1 VVVGWENV
9 LVAKGYRPVDRD
21 QQFLLPVDMREWL
34 PASDPVFTLI
44 DVVTALDTSAV
55 HAVRRTGGVG
65 RAGYDPDM
73 LLTVLIFGWAQGQRS
88 SRVLERLCRRDAA
101 FRIIC
106 AGNTPDHVTISRF
119 RADVAPHMDALF
131 TQVLLLCGQLG
142 LARLGVVALDG
153 VKISSDASLSAN
165 RTEKGLR
172 AAAAEA
178 AEQRLREHAQA
189 AAAEHAAADAREDEM
204 FGPGSTGDEVPEEMT
219 DPRSRAAR
227 IAQAL
232 AELEQINADKAA
244 KREQVEK
251 NKTELRTARLARR
264 EKLVANH
271 LRRREESGPV
281 TGKPPMEIRVEIL
294 QMNLADARAQ
304 HQATIEN
311 YQANKGAGSV
321 KGRAPGPVEKNAKVI
336 RVQRFLDRAI
346 ADRAAADAKAV
357 EQEGVRAA
365 VEAATVSAVV
375 ESAKPAEPKRN
386 ITDPQSRSMQLRGGG
401 WIQGYN
407 CQAVTTS
414 DGIIIAT
421 SVGNNPNDGTT
432 FAAMLDKA
440 VAAAD
445 IVSSA
450 RVDSDPNVD
459 NEIGVLLADAG
470 YLTEANL
477 TAPGPE
483 RLIAIGTHAAVSKAA
498 ADMPVD
504 GPPPPDAT
512 PKEAM
517 SHRLRTPVG
526 AALYGLRSHIA
537 ETPFGHAKHNLRF
550 RRFSSR
556 GQDRAAAEFTFHAIV
571 HNLFKAIGAGTPA
584 LT

>member
-1 VVVGWENV
+1 MGWENV
-9 LVAKGYRPVDRD
+9 VVAKGYRPVDRD

-34 PASDPVFTLI
+34 PVSDPVFTVI
-44 DVVTALDTSAV
+44 DVVAALDTSAV

-88 SRVLERLCRRDAA
+88 SRVLERMCRRDAA

-119 RADVAPHMDALF
+119 RADVASHMEALF
-131 TQVLLLCGQLG
+131 TQVLLLCGHLG

-153 VKISSDASLSAN
+153 VKISSNASLSAN

-178 AEQRLREHAQA
+178 AEQRLREHARA

-204 FGPGSTGDEVPEEMT
+204 FGPGSSGGEVPEEMA
-219 DPRSRAAR
+219 DPRTRAAR

-232 AELEQINADKAA
+232 AELEKVNADTAA

-251 NKTELRTARLARR
+251 NKSDLRIATLARR
-264 EKLVANH
+264 ETLVANH

-281 TGKPPMEIRVEIL
+281 RGKPPTEIRVEIL
-294 QMNLADARAQ
+294 QMNLAHARAR

-311 YQANKGAGSV
+311 YRANKAAGSA

-346 ADRAAADAKAV
+346 ADRAAADAKAA
-357 EQEGVRAA
+357 EQERVRTA
-365 VEAATVSAVV
+365 VEAATASAVTSPAKKV
-375 ESAKPAEPKRN
+375 EPTRN
-386 ITDPQSRSMQLRGGG
+386 VTDPESRSMQLRGGG

-432 FAAMLDKA
+432 FTSMLDKA

-445 IVSSA
+445 VISSA
-450 RVDSDPNVD
+450 RVDRDPNVD

-470 YLTEANL
+470 YLTESNL
-477 TAPGPE
+477 TAPGPD

-498 ADMPVD
+498 ADKPVD
-504 GPPPPDAT
+504 GPPPPGAT

-537 ETPFGHAKHNLRF
+537 ETPFGHAKHNLGF

-556 GQDRAAAEFTFHAIV
+556 GQQRAAAEFTFHALV
-571 HNLFKAIGAGTPA
+571 HNLFKAIGAQTPA
-584 LT
+584 LA

>member
-1 VVVGWENV
+1 MVGWENV

-34 PASDPVFTLI
+34 PVSDPVFTVI
-44 DVVTALDTSAV
+44 DVVAALDTSAV

-88 SRVLERLCRRDAA
+88 SRVLERLCQRDAA

-119 RADVAPHMDALF
+119 RADVAPYMDALF

-178 AEQRLREHAQA
+178 AEQRLREHARA
-189 AAAEHAAADAREDEM
+189 AADEHAAADAAEDEM

-232 AELEQINADKAA
+232 AELEKINADKAA
-244 KREQVEK
+244 EREQIEK
-251 NKTELRTARLARR
+251 NKTDRRTATLARR
-264 EKLVANH
+264 EATVANH

-281 TGKPPMEIRVEIL
+281 TGKPPTEIRVEIL
-294 QMNLADARAQ
+294 QMNLAEARAR

-311 YQANKGAGSV
+311 YQARKAAGTA
-321 KGRAPGPVEKNAKVI
+321 KGRVPGPVERNAKVI

-346 ADRAAADAKAV
+346 ADRAAAGAKAA
-357 EQEGVRAA
+357 EQERLRAA
-365 VEAATVSAVV
+365 VDAATAVSTPPTTVTEA
-375 ESAKPAEPKRN
+375 KRN
-386 ITDPQSRSMQLRGGG
+386 VTDPASRSMQLRGGG

-421 SVGNNPNDGTT
+421 SVGNNPNDGTMFT
-432 FAAMLDKA
+432 SMLDKA

-450 RVDSDPNVD
+450 RVDPDPNVD

-477 TAPGPE
+477 TAPGPD
-483 RLIAIGTHAAVSKAA
+483 RLIAIGKHAAVSKAA

-504 GPPPPDAT
+504 GPPPPGAT
-512 PKEAM
+512 PKQVM

-537 ETPFGHAKHNLRF
+537 ETPFGHAKHNLGF

-556 GQDRAAAEFTFHAIV
+556 GQQRAAAEFTFHALV
-571 HNLFKAIGAGTPA
+571 HNLFKAIGAQTPA
-584 LT
+584 LA

>member
-1 VVVGWENV
+1 
-9 LVAKGYRPVDRD
+9 YRPVDRD

-34 PASDPVFTLI
+34 PVSDPVFTVI
-44 DVVTALDTSAV
+44 DVVAALDTSAV

-88 SRVLERLCRRDAA
+88 SRVLERLCQRDAA

-178 AEQRLREHAQA
+178 AEQRLREHARA
-189 AAAEHAAADAREDEM
+189 AAAEHAAADAAEDEM
-204 FGPGSTGDEVPEEMT
+204 FGPGSSGDEVPEEMT

-232 AELEQINADKAA
+232 AELEKVNADRVA

-251 NKTELRTARLARR
+251 NKTDLRTATLARR
-264 EKLVANH
+264 EKLVADH
-271 LRRREESGPV
+271 LRRREELGPV
-281 TGKPPMEIRVEIL
+281 TGKPPTEIRVEIL
-294 QMNLADARAQ
+294 QMNLAEARAK

-311 YQANKGAGSV
+311 YQARKAAGTAKGHV
-321 KGRAPGPVEKNAKVI
+321 PGPVERNAKVI

-346 ADRAAADAKAV
+346 ADRAAAEAKAA
-357 EQEGVRAA
+357 ERERVRAA
-365 VEAATVSAVV
+365 VDAATAVSTPSTTVT
-375 ESAKPAEPKRN
+375 EPKRN
-386 ITDPQSRSMQLRGGG
+386 ITDPESRSMQLRGGG

-432 FAAMLDKA
+432 FTSMLDKA

-450 RVDSDPNVD
+450 RVDS
-459 NEIGVLLADAG
+459 
-470 YLTEANL
+470 
-477 TAPGPE
+477 
-483 RLIAIGTHAAVSKAA
+483 
-498 ADMPVD
+498 
-504 GPPPPDAT
+504 
-512 PKEAM
+512 
-517 SHRLRTPVG
+517 
-526 AALYGLRSHIA
+526 
-537 ETPFGHAKHNLRF
+537 
-550 RRFSSR
+550 
-556 GQDRAAAEFTFHAIV
+556 
-571 HNLFKAIGAGTPA
+571 
-584 LT
+584 

>member
-1 VVVGWENV
+1 M

-21 QQFLLPVDMREWL
+21 QQFLLPVDMCEWL
-34 PASDPVFTLI
+34 PVSDPVFTVI
-44 DVVTALDTSAV
+44 DVVAALDTSAV

-88 SRVLERLCRRDAA
+88 SRVLERMCRRDAA

-119 RADVAPHMDALF
+119 RADVASHMEALF

-153 VKISSDASLSAN
+153 VKIASNASLSAN

-172 AAAAEA
+172 KAAAEA
-178 AEQRLREHAQA
+178 AEQRLREHARA
-189 AAAEHAAADAREDEM
+189 AAAEHAAADAAEDEM
-204 FGPGSTGDEVPEEMT
+204 FGPGSAGDEVPDDVA
-219 DPRSRAAR
+219 DPRSRAGR

-232 AELEQINADKAA
+232 TALAEVNADKAA
-244 KREQVEK
+244 ERERIEK
-251 NKTELRTARLARR
+251 NKTDLRAATLARR
-264 EKLVANH
+264 EATVADY
-271 LRRREESGPV
+271 LRRRAELGPV
-281 TGKPPMEIRVEIL
+281 AGPPPTEIRVEVL
-294 QMNLADARAQ
+294 ERNLAHARAR

-311 YQANKGAGSV
+311 YQARKAAGTV
-321 KGRAPGPVEKNAKVI
+321 KGRAPGPVERNAKVI

-346 ADRAAADAKAV
+346 ADRAAAEAKAA
-357 EQEGVRAA
+357 EQERVRTA
-365 VEAATVSAVV
+365 VEAATASAVTSPAKKV
-375 ESAKPAEPKRN
+375 EPTRN
-386 ITDPQSRSMQLRGGG
+386 VTDPESRSMQLRGGG

-432 FAAMLDKA
+432 FTSMLDKA

-445 IVSSA
+445 LIAGA
-450 RVDSDPNVD
+450 RVDRDPNAD
-459 NEIGVLLADAG
+459 NQIGVLLADAG
-470 YLTEANL
+470 YTSEANL
-477 TAPGPE
+477 TAPGPD
-483 RLIAIGTHAAVSKAA
+483 RLIAIGKNAAVSKAA
-498 ADMPVD
+498 ADDPVD
-504 GPPPPDAT
+504 GPPPAGAT
-512 PKEAM
+512 PKEVM

-537 ETPFGHAKHNLRF
+537 ETPFGHAKHNLGF

-556 GQDRAAAEFTFHAIV
+556 GQQRASAEFTFHALV
-571 HNLFKAIGAGTPA
+571 HNLFKAIGAHTPA

>member
-1 VVVGWENV
+1 
-9 LVAKGYRPVDRD
+9 
-21 QQFLLPVDMREWL
+21 M
-34 PASDPVFTLI
+34 
-44 DVVTALDTSAV
+44 
-55 HAVRRTGGVG
+55 
-65 RAGYDPDM
+65 
-73 LLTVLIFGWAQGQRS
+73 
-88 SRVLERLCRRDAA
+88 LERLCQRDAA

-178 AEQRLREHAQA
+178 AEQRLREHART

-232 AELEQINADKAA
+232 AELEKINADKAA

-251 NKTELRTARLARR
+251 NKSELRTATLARR

-281 TGKPPMEIRVEIL
+281 RGKPPMEIRVEIL
-294 QMNLADARAQ
+294 QMNLADARAK

-311 YQANKGAGSV
+311 YLARKAAGTAKGHV
-321 KGRAPGPVEKNAKVI
+321 PGPVEKNWKVV

-346 ADRAAADAKAV
+346 ADRAAADAKAA
-357 EQEGVRAA
+357 EQERVRAA

-375 ESAKPAEPKRN
+375 ESAKPVEPKRN

-432 FAAMLDKA
+432 FTSMLDKA

-445 IVSSA
+445 VVSSA

-483 RLIAIGTHAAVSKAA
+483 
-498 ADMPVD
+498 
-504 GPPPPDAT
+504 
-512 PKEAM
+512 
-517 SHRLRTPVG
+517 
-526 AALYGLRSHIA
+526 
-537 ETPFGHAKHNLRF
+537 
-550 RRFSSR
+550 
-556 GQDRAAAEFTFHAIV
+556 
-571 HNLFKAIGAGTPA
+571 
-584 LT
+584 

>member
-1 VVVGWENV
+1 M

-34 PASDPVFTLI
+34 PVSDPVFTVI
-44 DVVTALDTSAV
+44 DVVAALDTSAV

-73 LLTVLIFGWAQGQRS
+73 LLTVLVFGWAQSQRS
-88 SRVLERLCRRDAA
+88 SRVLERLCQRDAA

-165 RTEKGLR
+165 RSEKGLR
-172 AAAAEA
+172 AAAAET
-178 AEQRLREHAQA
+178 AEQRLREHARA

-204 FGPGSTGDEVPEEMT
+204 FGPGSTGDDVPEEMT

-232 AELEQINADKAA
+232 AELEKINADKAA
-244 KREQVEK
+244 ERERIDN
-251 NKTELRTARLARR
+251 NKSELRTATLARR

-281 TGKPPMEIRVEIL
+281 RGKPPTEIRVEIL
-294 QMNLADARAQ
+294 QMNLADARAR

-311 YQANKGAGSV
+311 YQAREAAGTAKGHV
-321 KGRAPGPVEKNAKVI
+321 PGPVERNAKVI

-346 ADRAAADAKAV
+346 ADRAAADARAV
-357 EQEGVRAA
+357 EQERLRAA
-365 VEAATVSAVV
+365 VDTATAVPTPSTTV
-375 ESAKPAEPKRN
+375 AEPKRN

-432 FAAMLDKA
+432 FTSMLDKA

-445 IVSSA
+445 VVSSA
-450 RVDSDPNVD
+450 RVDPDPNVD

-477 TAPGPE
+477 TAPGPD
-483 RLIAIGTHAAVSKAA
+483 RLIAIGKHAAVSKAA
-498 ADMPVD
+498 ADKPVD
-504 GPPPPDAT
+504 GPPPPGAT
-512 PKEAM
+512 PKEVM

-537 ETPFGHAKHNLRF
+537 ETPFGHAKHNLGF

-556 GQDRAAAEFTFHAIV
+556 GQDRAAAEFTFHALV

-584 LT
+584 LA

>member
-1 VVVGWENV
+1 MGWENV
-9 LVAKGYRPVDRD
+9 VVAKGYRPVDRD

-34 PASDPVFTLI
+34 PGSDPVFTVI

-88 SRVLERLCRRDAA
+88 SRVLERLCQRDAA

-131 TQVLLLCGQLG
+131 TQVLLLCGRLG

-178 AEQRLREHAQA
+178 AEQRLREHARA
-189 AAAEHAAADAREDEM
+189 AAAEHAAADAAEDEM
-204 FGPGSTGDEVPEEMT
+204 FGPGSTGDEVPEEMA
-219 DPRSRAAR
+219 DPRTRSAR

-232 AELEQINADKAA
+232 AELEKVNADKAA

-251 NKTELRTARLARR
+251 NKSELRTATLARR
-264 EKLVANH
+264 EKLVADH

-281 TGKPPMEIRVEIL
+281 RGKPPTEIRVEIL
-294 QMNLADARAQ
+294 QMNLADARAR

-311 YQANKGAGSV
+311 YQARKAAGSV
-321 KGRAPGPVEKNAKVI
+321 EGRAPGPVEKNAKVI

-346 ADRAAADAKAV
+346 ADRAAAEARAA
-357 EQEGVRAA
+357 EQERLRAA
-365 VEAATVSAVV
+365 VDAATAVATPSTTV
-375 ESAKPAEPKRN
+375 AEPRRN

-432 FAAMLDKA
+432 FTSMLDKA

-445 IVSSA
+445 VVSSA
-450 RVDSDPNVD
+450 RVVSDPNAD

-483 RLIAIGTHAAVSKAA
+483 RLIAIGKHAAVSKAA
-498 ADMPVD
+498 ADKPAD
-504 GPPPPDAT
+504 GPPPPGAT
-512 PKEAM
+512 PKEVM

-537 ETPFGHAKHNLRF
+537 ETPFGHAKHNLGF

-556 GQDRAAAEFTFHAIV
+556 GQQRASAEFTFHAIV

-584 LT
+584 LA

>member
-1 VVVGWENV
+1 MVGWENV

-34 PASDPVFTLI
+34 PVSDPVFTVI
-44 DVVTALDTSAV
+44 DVVSALDTSAV

-106 AGNTPDHVTISRF
+106 ADNTPDHVTISRF

-178 AEQRLREHAQA
+178 AEQRLREHARA

-204 FGPGSTGDEVPEEMT
+204 FGPGSSGDEVPEEMT

-232 AELEQINADKAA
+232 AELEKVNADRVA

-251 NKTELRTARLARR
+251 NKTELGTARLARR
-264 EKLVANH
+264 EKLVANY
-271 LRRREESGPV
+271 LRRREEMGPV
-281 TGKPPMEIRVEIL
+281 AGPPPTEIRVEVL
-294 QMNLADARAQ
+294 ERNLAHARAQ

-311 YQANKGAGSV
+311 YLANKGAGSV

-346 ADRAAADAKAV
+346 ADRAAAEAKAA
-357 EQEGVRAA
+357 ERERVRAA
-365 VEAATVSAVV
+365 VDAATAVSTPSTTVT
-375 ESAKPAEPKRN
+375 EPKRN
-386 ITDPQSRSMQLRGGG
+386 ITDPESRSMQLRGGG

-432 FAAMLDKA
+432 FTSMLDKA

-498 ADMPVD
+498 ADKPVD

-537 ETPFGHAKHNLRF
+537 ETPFGHAKHNLGF

-584 LT
+584 LA

>member
-1 VVVGWENV
+1 MVGWENV

-34 PASDPVFTLI
+34 PVSDPVFTVI
-44 DVVTALDTSAV
+44 DVVSALDTSAV

-106 AGNTPDHVTISRF
+106 ADNTPDHVTISRF

-178 AEQRLREHAQA
+178 AEQRLREHARA

-232 AELEQINADKAA
+232 AELEKVNADKAA

-251 NKTELRTARLARR
+251 NKTDLRTARLARR
-264 EKLVANH
+264 EKLVANY
-271 LRRREESGPV
+271 LRRREEMGPV
-281 TGKPPMEIRVEIL
+281 AGPPPTEIRVEIL
-294 QMNLADARAQ
+294 QMNLAEARAQ

-311 YQANKGAGSV
+311 YLANKGAGSV

-357 EQEGVRAA
+357 EQQRVRAA
-365 VEAATVSAVV
+365 VEAATVSAVA
-375 ESAKPAEPKRN
+375 ESAKPVEPKRN

-432 FAAMLDKA
+432 FTSMLDKA

-450 RVDSDPNVD
+450 RVDS
-459 NEIGVLLADAG
+459 
-470 YLTEANL
+470 
-477 TAPGPE
+477 
-483 RLIAIGTHAAVSKAA
+483 
-498 ADMPVD
+498 
-504 GPPPPDAT
+504 
-512 PKEAM
+512 
-517 SHRLRTPVG
+517 
-526 AALYGLRSHIA
+526 
-537 ETPFGHAKHNLRF
+537 
-550 RRFSSR
+550 
-556 GQDRAAAEFTFHAIV
+556 
-571 HNLFKAIGAGTPA
+571 
-584 LT
+584 